1 MSDIKVKLLSWTNDP
16 EKIVGYAAR
25 ICYSAEEPLKLLENL
40 GSEQIQKSIRTV
52 KKRGHLS
59 VLEHASFTFLIDGCS
74 RVCTHQLVRHRLA
87 SYSQRSQRYVN
98 EEDEGYVV
106 PNTIAKDSGALEAYQ
121 KHIDES
127 KELYKQLLAMG
138 IPKEDARFVIP
149 QSVKTTIVVT
159 MNARELLHFFGL
171 RMCRRAQWEIRE
183 VAALMLNE
191 VKKVAPTIFEDAGP
205 ECISKGFCP
214 EGNIKCYEEVKQQ
227 WKS

>member
-1 MSDIKVKLLSWTNDP
+1 VNDINVRLLSWTNDP

-25 ICYSAEEPLKLLENL
+25 ICYSSEEPSELLNNL
-40 GSEQIQKSIRTV
+40 TQEQIQKSIRTV

-98 EEDEGYVV
+98 EENQGYVM
-106 PNTIAKDSGALEAYQ
+106 PATIKKNLSALEAYQ
-121 KHIDES
+121 KHISES
-127 KELYKQLLAMG
+127 KELYEKLLDMG
-138 IPKEDARFVIP
+138 IPKEDARFVMP

-183 VAALMLNE
+183 VATLMLRE

-205 ECISKGFCP
+205 ECISRGYCP
-214 EGNIKCYEEVKQQ
+214 EGNTKCYEEVRQQ
-227 WKS
+227 WK